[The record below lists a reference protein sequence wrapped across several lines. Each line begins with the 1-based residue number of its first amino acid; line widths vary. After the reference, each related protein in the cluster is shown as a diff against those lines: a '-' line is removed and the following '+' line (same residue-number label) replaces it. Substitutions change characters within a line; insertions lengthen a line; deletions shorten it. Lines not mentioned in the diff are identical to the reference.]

1 MAVAIFTVREFVQ
14 SSPSWTFNSD
24 TGIAPLFTRKFL
36 EYLRHIP
43 HLSKRAGKCHGV
55 SKLSVFSR
63 SFKFTRF
70 SPIFPFLLFYHLFLL
85 ISPSHSRS
93 RAEPC
98 ATNSNGIRNFSICCY
113 FFLVFPLS
121 VFSLLVSAL
130 SVTQRGENYPVN
142 SHVRSPVHRCFG
154 VELFFFFL
162 LFALFC
168 FFFMFL
174 FLNAEKEE
182 KQRKVNA
189 EIKQRQKSKF
199 K

>member
-154 VELFFFFL
+154 VELFFFFSFVCSVL
-162 LFALFC
+162 
-168 FFFMFL
+168 FFFYVSIFKCR
-174 FLNAEKEE
+174 EG
-182 KQRKVNA
+182 RKT
-189 EIKQRQKSKF
+189 EKSKCGN
-199 K
+199 